1 MVNFIAG
8 SIVGRY
14 VLVRMTERRQ
24 KKRFVR
30 KLIAE
35 LEGIK
40 KDLQK
45 YQPISTSIY
54 DSSISKLLLLSDEVA
69 ENVKKTYEE
78 LERETVRIAL
88 PNDQIKQLVQKINT
102 AINALLKE

>member
-1 MVNFIAG
+1 
-8 SIVGRY
+8 
-14 VLVRMTERRQ
+14 MTERRQ

>member
-1 MVNFIAG
+1 VVNFIAG